1 MIAQL
6 AERLRRGEDTCRSL
20 TAATLDRI
28 EDQQPRLNAFITV
41 MREAA
46 LERASELDRELAGG
60 LYRGPLHGIPIAIK
74 DLIHVRGVRT
84 TAGSLVFKD
93 FIAPETA
100 EVVTRLEEAGAI
112 VVGKTG
118 LHELAYGIT
127 SNNAHFGPVRNPH
140 DTDRIPGGS
149 SGGSGAAVAAGIVPV
164 ALGTDTGGSIRI
176 PASFCG
182 CVGLKPTYGRV
193 SKRGVLPLGFS
204 LDHIGPLAA
213 TIDDAAITLNAIAGH
228 DPLDPTTSRRSVQ
241 GYRPDS
247 NGDLRGVQVGRP
259 VNFYFDRLSPG
270 VAARVEQAIQLAAGL
285 GAEIIP
291 VQLPDV
297 EHWNAAARVILL
309 SEASAALEP
318 YLDRRELFSPEV
330 LALLEQGRVLPA
342 TMYIQAQR
350 LRSSMVE
357 KMHEVWL
364 QVDCLVTPA
373 TPTTAPEIGATQID
387 VGGSLEDV
395 RLATTRFARGINLL
409 GLPALS
415 LPCGTDSAGLPVG
428 LQVVA
433 PPFAEKNLL
442 RIGSALERALQ
453 AGKMS

>member
-6 AERLRRGEDTCRSL
+6 AERLRRGEDTCRAL

-28 EDQQPRLNAFITV
+28 EDQQPRLNAFLTV

-93 FIAPETA
+93 HIAQETA
-100 EVVTRLEEAGAI
+100 EVVIRLEEAGAV

-140 DTDRIPGGS
+140 DPNRIPGGS

-213 TIDDAAITLNAIAGH
+213 SIDDAAITLNAIAGH

-241 GYRPDS
+241 DYRPDS
-247 NGDLRGVQVGRP
+247 NGDLSGVRVGRP
-259 VNFYFDRLSPG
+259 LNFYFDRLAPG

-285 GAEIIP
+285 GAEIVP

-309 SEASAALEP
+309 SEASAALEQ

-342 TMYIQAQR
+342 TMYIQSQR
-350 LRSSMVE
+350 LRSSMVKE
-357 KMHEVWL
+357 MNEVWRHA
-364 QVDCLVTPA
+364 DCLITPA

-415 LPCGTDSAGLPVG
+415 LPCGTDLAGLPVG

-453 AGKMS
+453 AGRTI